1 MKKFRVLNIID
12 TSMEVTNQR
21 VAVIELA
28 EIKYQGF
35 TLPSGLQ
42 PYSFGSSGEDFVI
55 DFNSHLTQSII
66 QSANN
71 DEIVEFDLSDFTS
84 RYENKNGRNQKIYYH
99 KNVKLLD
106 CKNIKTSMF
115 KFCAE
120 KIDGEIYVELEGNFS
135 IAQID
140 IALKDICIYLRSQ
153 SSMKNKY
160 LSDSDGYIKVSV
172 DKYERKL
179 SEHDQMLINMRI
191 LPINQVT
198 IEHDGFSFEEIQELL
213 ENIQNQLPE
222 DVKASFMYS
231 VDFKKLL
238 VD

>member
-1 MKKFRVLNIID
+1 
-12 TSMEVTNQR
+12 
-21 VAVIELA
+21 
-28 EIKYQGF
+28 
-35 TLPSGLQ
+35 
-42 PYSFGSSGEDFVI
+42 
-55 DFNSHLTQSII
+55 
-66 QSANN
+66 
-71 DEIVEFDLSDFTS
+71 
-84 RYENKNGRNQKIYYH
+84 
-99 KNVKLLD
+99 
-106 CKNIKTSMF
+106 
-115 KFCAE
+115 
-120 KIDGEIYVELEGNFS
+120 
-135 IAQID
+135 
-140 IALKDICIYLRSQ
+140 
-153 SSMKNKY
+153 MKNKY